1 MRLVLMFR
9 LALLVLDKF
18 LSKSKFKQSLAQRP
32 IKLVVVRIHN
42 LFNIYI
48 TNNVSKLTDF
58 YLVYER

>member
-42 LFNIYI
+42 LSNIYI